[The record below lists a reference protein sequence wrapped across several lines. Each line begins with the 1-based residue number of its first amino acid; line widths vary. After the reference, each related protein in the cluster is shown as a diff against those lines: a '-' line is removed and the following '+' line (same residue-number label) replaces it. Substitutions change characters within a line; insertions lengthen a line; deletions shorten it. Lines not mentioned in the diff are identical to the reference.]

1 MSISRRSFL
10 RTGGL
15 GLGAAGF
22 LSAFER
28 FGLGSASAA
37 YSIDPA
43 YKALVVVFLY
53 GGNDTNNMVI
63 PNDASG
69 QYAYS
74 KYAAKRSPT
83 SCDFSIPQPGVGVV
97 GAGLPITPVN
107 LGGSSFMLHPS
118 MTRLAALFADTVKT
132 PLAVLCNVGTLVEPT
147 KKNPTDGT
155 FYNPTNGLAATL
167 PSQLMSHRDQQDEWQ
182 SAIANPDIGV
192 TATGW
197 GGRIADSYA
206 TGTFPVVLSDAGSM
220 LFTHG
225 ATTSPIVVSA
235 SGTFGL
241 TSNDGGGN
249 ATFLSQ
255 LANQASNQTLT
266 YANQEIVKE
275 SLQYAATLNAALT
288 ANVVT
293 WRTGTWDNTGDLG
306 VELKKIAEVIAA
318 SGPSGLALTKQ
329 VFFCSK
335 GGFDTHANQGDDQG
349 ALLLEIDNAL
359 AAFYDA
365 MTQIGAGNKVVLAT
379 QSDFNRTFAP
389 GAFTGTDHAWGTH
402 QLILGNAVHGGK
414 FFGTFPDLTTGGVDD
429 MDGSTVSPGGEGRWV
444 PTTSVDQ
451 YAATLAHWFD
461 PSLSLTTLFPNLTHF
476 SPQTLNFV

>member
-1 MSISRRSFL
+1 MSITRRSFL

-28 FGLGSASAA
+28 FGLGTASAA

-69 QYAYS
+69 PYAYS
-74 KYAAKRSPT
+74 KYALKRSPT
-83 SCDFSIPQPGVGVV
+83 SCDFSIPQPVTGDP
-97 GAGLPITPVN
+97 ASTLITPSN
-107 LGGSSFMLHPS
+107 MGGSSFFLHPK
-118 MTRLAALFADTVKT
+118 MTRLAGLFNDTVKT

-155 FYNPTNGLAATL
+155 FYNPTTGLAATL

-182 SAIANPDIGV
+182 SAIANPDISA

-206 TGTFPVVLSDAGSM
+206 AGSFPVVLSDAGST

-225 ATTSPIVVSA
+225 GTTSPIVISA

-255 LANQASNQTLT
+255 LAGQASGQTLT
-266 YANQEIVKE
+266 YANQEIMKE
-275 SLQYAATLNAALT
+275 SLQYATTLNAALT
-288 ANVVT
+288 ANTVT
-293 WRTGTWDNTGDLG
+293 WRAGTWDYPGDL
-306 VELKKIAEVIAA
+306 VLELKKIAEVIAA
-318 SGPSGLALTKQ
+318 SGPLGLGLTKQ

-335 GGFDTHANQGDDQG
+335 GGFDTHANQAIDQ
-349 ALLLEIDNAL
+349 ADLLSEVDNAL
-359 AAFYDA
+359 ACFYDA

-389 GAFTGTDHAWGTH
+389 GAFSGTDHAWGTH
-402 QLILGNAVHGGK
+402 QLILGNAVRGGR
-414 FFGTFPDLTTGGVDD
+414 FFGTFPDLTTGRGDD
-429 MDGSTVSPGGEGRWV
+429 MDGISPDFEGEGRWV

-461 PSLSLTTLFPNLTHF
+461 PNLNLTTLFPNLAHF
-476 SPQTLNFV
+476 SPQTLNFLG